1 MSWVRPKISAW
12 VFSTPWFAL
21 SLLWVGVGAGWAQQS
36 RNTLYFSIDEVRLA
50 RLTER
55 KQLLNYQVVPL
66 SEQRYRET
74 CFDTAELF
82 LFRQGMYYCLRES
95 FSGQAQLD
103 FYRPG
108 PRSDGPSP
116 GILRSVTLPPR
127 KVAAA
132 REGKLD
138 DKAIQKRLSLPTGRE
153 FKTMQLVAEYAHHG
167 LALEL
172 GGREEILIRLWVGSV
187 QGFSGKRLNK
197 RFWAVEVQAIGA
209 RPTPAK
215 SQEMRRIIDYLK
227 ADLRLKT
234 NAKNLYAYGI
244 ERTVLLSSFDR
255 QIRPVSIL
263 GGGRGNGFDQ
273 FDLPDAVAFTLDGR
287 LLVSDTD
294 NMRFKIY
301 RFADQSQTV
310 QIVGREGSG
319 PGEFSHSV
327 AAMLGNHKV
336 YNQVQ
341 GVAVDRHGLIYVV
354 DQGNRRV
361 QVFNAEGRVL
371 PEKEIPWSYCG
382 RESPRCVESLWRPS
396 KGNEYSS
403 IQGLAVDSDGALY
416 LSDKGMGRVYR
427 LLPGGKLDRN
437 FNPPELDRVTGK
449 RMLREPESM
458 AVHQDKLLVASEGSG
473 DIKILD
479 RLTGK
484 LQAGGDG
491 FGRDVF
497 DGDVEGLAVLDHYL
511 FAVDPQNT
519 RIAVFDLR
527 PEQPRFLLGLVGD
540 HESAD
545 GIAVDPTGKY
555 VAVADQGNAR
565 VVLYSLS
572 EILDHLAG
580 RKLGG

>member
-1 MSWVRPKISAW
+1 
-12 VFSTPWFAL
+12 
-21 SLLWVGVGAGWAQQS
+21 
-36 RNTLYFSIDEVRLA
+36 
-50 RLTER
+50 
-55 KQLLNYQVVPL
+55 
-66 SEQRYRET
+66 
-74 CFDTAELF
+74 
-82 LFRQGMYYCLRES
+82 
-95 FSGQAQLD
+95 
-103 FYRPG
+103 
-108 PRSDGPSP
+108 
-116 GILRSVTLPPR
+116 
-127 KVAAA
+127 
-132 REGKLD
+132 
-138 DKAIQKRLSLPTGRE
+138 
-153 FKTMQLVAEYAHHG
+153 
-167 LALEL
+167 
-172 GGREEILIRLWVGSV
+172 
-187 QGFSGKRLNK
+187 
-197 RFWAVEVQAIGA
+197 
-209 RPTPAK
+209 
-215 SQEMRRIIDYLK
+215 
-227 ADLRLKT
+227 
-234 NAKNLYAYGI
+234 
-244 ERTVLLSSFDR
+244 
-255 QIRPVSIL
+255 
-263 GGGRGNGFDQ
+263 
-273 FDLPDAVAFTLDGR
+273 
-287 LLVSDTD
+287 
-294 NMRFKIY
+294 MRFKIY